1 VIESFGL
8 EDVTELGGR
17 LRLGTLACPSGKDA
31 VDDSESRQIMQAL
44 RESEARLHAVLSSLD
59 DLVFE
64 LDESCT
70 YLGVWT
76 SNDDLLVAPRSE
88 LLGRTP
94 AEVMGEDM
102 GLKLKQ
108 ITNAVLETGNPEVW
122 EYCLEVP
129 AGVRWFQC
137 RVSPIAESGG
147 SPRRICLL
155 VRDITAQKQA
165 EHEIS
170 RLLSREQ
177 LLSRLSE
184 ALPVGLFEIDTAGHI
199 TFTNDLMHTISGQL
213 VADSVEALMAAVVA
227 EDIPV
232 LSSALEQVF
241 ADEAVDGL
249 EIRFRLA
256 PVAASPRAERVCDLS
271 LRALTNEFGVVT
283 GAVGCLSDV
292 TDRIQLR
299 RELEIR
305 ASVDK
310 LTSCLNRD
318 AALELLGRTTRAAAG
333 LGDGNAL
340 VFVDVDRLKSVN
352 DQLGHGAGD
361 RLLDAVGDRLRH
373 AARRG
378 DAVGRVGGDEFI
390 VICPR
395 VAGPAQAVVIA
406 ERIAAA
412 TTANI
417 DVGDDVV
424 EMRTSVGVSW
434 TNEALD
440 ADTFLAQAD
449 AAMYQSKR
457 TSDKRVT
464 LFAANP

>member
-1 VIESFGL
+1 
-8 EDVTELGGR
+8 
-17 LRLGTLACPSGKDA
+17 
-31 VDDSESRQIMQAL
+31 
-44 RESEARLHAVLSSLD
+44 
-59 DLVFE
+59 
-64 LDESCT
+64 
-70 YLGVWT
+70 
-76 SNDDLLVAPRSE
+76 
-88 LLGRTP
+88 
-94 AEVMGEDM
+94 
-102 GLKLKQ
+102 
-108 ITNAVLETGNPEVW
+108 
-122 EYCLEVP
+122 
-129 AGVRWFQC
+129 
-137 RVSPIAESGG
+137 
-147 SPRRICLL
+147 
-155 VRDITAQKQA
+155 
-165 EHEIS
+165 
-170 RLLSREQ
+170 
-177 LLSRLSE
+177 
-184 ALPVGLFEIDTAGHI
+184 
-199 TFTNDLMHTISGQL
+199 MHTISGQL